1 VGMMEGAFFVGRTEL
16 LDWVNGLL
24 SVNLTKVEQAASG
37 AIYCQILD
45 SCHPGTVKM
54 SKVNWMGRSDHEFIP
69 NYKILQSAFDRNN
82 IDKHIPVDMLI
93 RAKYQDNLEMM
104 QWMKAMADREGAS
117 GSDYDPVRA
126 RQGTSLPPWAK
137 PVGCAV
143 GRADTPVEKENCSTN
158 RAEHAGADKKFDPSA
173 RRAPARGAAAK
184 SAPQRAAPAAVA
196 PQRAAPR
203 TAARPGAAPVSA
215 RMSASEHQELKLKVE
230 EQAEE
235 LREMGDVVDGL
246 ENERDYYF
254 RKLRFIEI
262 LCSKANNPEQT
273 SADLLEQITGILYAE
288 NDEEEPTENLEVP
301 LDSQGEEVSAA
312 SLQDAMEFVGAEQGV
327 TA

>member
-1 VGMMEGAFFVGRTEL
+1 MGMMEGAFFVGRTEL
-16 LDWVNGLL
+16 LEWVNGLL

-104 QWMKAMADREGAS
+104 QWMKAMSDREGA
-117 GSDYDPVRA
+117 GVRDYDPVRA

-137 PVGCAV
+137 PIGGAV
-143 GRADTPVEKENCSTN
+143 GGVARADTPVEKENCSTN

-173 RRAPARGAAAK
+173 RRAPARGTAAK
-184 SAPQRAAPAAVA
+184 AA

-203 TAARPGAAPVSA
+203 TLARPGAAPASA
-215 RMSASEHQELKLKVE
+215 RLSPSEQQELKSKVADQE
-230 EQAEE
+230 EE
-235 LREMGDVVDGL
+235 LRDMEDVQIGL
-246 ENERDYYF
+246 INERDYYF
-254 RKLRFIEI
+254 RKLRFIEN
-262 LCSKANNPEQT
+262 LCNTTKASNPGQPLD
-273 SADLLEQITGILYAE
+273 DLLDKITGILYSE
-288 NDEEEPTENLEVP
+288 KDEEEPDENAEVP
-301 LDSQGEEVSAA
+301 LDAPLEAEEGSAA
-312 SLQDAMEFVGAEQGV
+312 SLEVALEFVGAEQGV